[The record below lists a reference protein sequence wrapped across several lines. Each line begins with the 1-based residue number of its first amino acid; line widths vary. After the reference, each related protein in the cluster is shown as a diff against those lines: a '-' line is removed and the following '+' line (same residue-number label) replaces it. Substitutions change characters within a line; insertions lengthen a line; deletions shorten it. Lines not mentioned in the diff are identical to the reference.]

1 MIPFI
6 VRADKAEEFLGKK
19 HNTKMLLQKFERLK
33 RTMLLDGEPEDSR
46 EIAFLSRK
54 IEELKNE

>member
-6 VRADKAEEFLGKK
+6 VRADKAEEFLREK
-19 HNTKMLLQKFERLK
+19 HDAKMLLQKFERLK